1 MIYKDFNIKLLDYD
15 YDTVYAFMSVASR
28 LPDLPQDTEY
38 PTNHIKFEVYARTF
52 PCKPRTKYTGF
63 EFATE
68 LDHKARQKIADSLSV
83 SEITGTQDVTEL
95 ERQTGQ
101 ADLVEQEYQYN
112 INLNKFENRY
122 NIQSLSDAIDV
133 YRNKLIENAL
143 KHQGQLNVLYFSGG
157 ADSEMT
163 LWSFMEAGVDFVP
176 VTFVYVNN
184 QGDIINYHDTIWA
197 DEFCRE
203 HDLPQIKRELNVE
216 EFWNS
221 PELLE
226 YAKIGRTSSPQIA
239 AYHKMV
245 DEVHSEISE
254 HGFDR
259 FAGRQITQTS
269 KLILP
274 GQSDY
279 SMDNFTEVAPD
290 IWSLKVFDSEQ
301 CQTIVDT
308 ISEAEFSLQQGDH
321 LPVEEL
327 MIPEWDPVFYNALE
341 RYLGNTVEE
350 LYFNYYQNSYFDVLT
365 AWFNRLGESVT
376 DDQCETHSI
385 RLHHDKSRISMGMVL
400 NSDFEGGEIVFP
412 RQNFDNSEIEPGTL
426 LMWPGQITHP
436 HAVRPVTRGTRYAM
450 IVLTKLETFSTR
462 SQQLRY

>member
-1 MIYKDFNIKLLDYD
+1 MIYKDINIKLLDYD
-15 YDTVYAFMSVASR
+15 YDTAYAFMSVASR
-28 LPDLPQDTEY
+28 LPDLPDQTEY
-38 PTNHIKFEVYARTF
+38 ATNYVKFEVYARTF
-52 PCKPRTKYTGF
+52 PVKPRTKYTGF
-63 EFATE
+63 EFVSE
-68 LDHKARQKIADSLSV
+68 LDAIARRKIRENLSE

-95 ERQTGQ
+95 ERQSELD
-101 ADLVEQEYQYN
+101 DLVKQEYQYN
-112 INLNKFENRY
+112 INLDKFENRY
-122 NIQSLSDAIDV
+122 NIRSLSDAIEV

-143 KHQGQLNVLYFSGG
+143 KHKGQLNVLYFSGG

-163 LWSFMEAGVDFVP
+163 LWSFMQAGVDFVP

-184 QGDIINYHDTIWA
+184 QGDVINYHDTVWA
-197 DEFCRE
+197 DEFCAQ
-203 HDLPQIKRELNVE
+203 HDLPHIKRELNVE
-216 EFWNS
+216 EFWSS

-226 YAKIGRTSSPQIA
+226 YAKHGRTQSPQIA

-245 DEVHSEISE
+245 DVVHDEISE

-259 FAGRQITQTS
+259 FAGRTVKQS
-269 KLILP
+269 AKLTLP
-274 GQSDY
+274 GYSNF

-290 IWSLKVFDSEQ
+290 IWSLKMFDDQE
-301 CQTIVDT
+301 CQHIVDI
-308 ISEAEFSLQQGDH
+308 ISQAKFNLQQGDH

-327 MIPEWDPVFYNALE
+327 MIPDWDPVFYNALV
-341 RYLGNTVEE
+341 RYLEKTVEE
-350 LYFNYYQNSYFDVLT
+350 LYFNTYNNSYFSVLT
-365 AWFNRLGESVT
+365 AWFNRLGESVI
-376 DDQCETHSI
+376 DNQCETRSI

-412 RQNFDNSEIEPGTL
+412 RQNFDNSKIEPGTL

-436 HAVRPVTRGTRYAM
+436 HAVMPVTTGTRYAM